1 MHTKSV
7 AVLFGGKSPEHEV
20 SIITAI
26 QLMHALKGA
35 RHEILPI
42 YINKEG
48 QWFSGDD
55 SFLDT
60 KTFSDQEKAIYNKPK
75 MFLPSGQVK
84 NFYLQEIP
92 ENFSFVKTHRK
103 LNFDIAFPCLHG
115 RNGED
120 GSIQGVLESANVPY
134 IGCGVDSS
142 AIGVDKAL
150 SKSVAQNA
158 GIPVLKHIVLD
169 KGQKLPINFKYPV
182 YIKPARLGSSI
193 GISMANNKIELKE
206 ALELAY
212 FYDTKVLIEESAKDF
227 IEVNISLI
235 GNGPYE
241 TSPTEQPLPD
251 IIIIKPP
258 IK

>member
-150 SKSVAQNA
+150 SKSVAQYA
-158 GIPVLKHIVLD
+158 GIPVLKHIILD